1 MFFNAKI
8 IFSKL
13 AYTPVNVS
21 FVKSPTI
28 KMLNDEYNEVDKL
41 ERKSLKDS
49 FNKLK
54 MKRILGALVFKN
66 LNA

>member
-1 MFFNAKI
+1 M
-8 IFSKL
+8 
-13 AYTPVNVS
+13 S
-21 FVKSPTI
+21 FVKRPII
-28 KMLNDEYNEVDKL
+28 KILNDEYNEVDKL